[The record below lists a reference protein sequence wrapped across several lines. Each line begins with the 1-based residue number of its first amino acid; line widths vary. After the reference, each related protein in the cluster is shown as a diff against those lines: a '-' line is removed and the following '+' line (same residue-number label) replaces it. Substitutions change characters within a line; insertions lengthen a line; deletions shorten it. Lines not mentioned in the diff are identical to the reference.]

1 VNQNNT
7 DNKLTNWELVS
18 INPASK
24 NWTWQNLFCFWGN
37 SIQGIIGFSLIASLY
52 LVHDLNILIVFTGS
66 LTAGFL
72 VLFFSN
78 LIGNPSQKHGIPFPV
93 LLRLSMGVNGAKYI
107 ALLRGIIA
115 IFMFGVQTYFL
126 SKSFGY
132 LIRIAVY
139 IFDSS
144 FLDKEIF
151 ALFFIGLN
159 FIDFLSLFMTLLLQV
174 FLFSRGANFNKIF
187 INFSAIFV
195 YFGLLFF
202 SIIIFSYNSEDLI
215 SSFLNLPIFYNIFE
229 KDTIIPFL
237 TIVGT
242 MFAYFSI
249 IIVNFG
255 DFSRYVKNKKELS
268 KGNLSL
274 IFNLVLFSFFA
285 VFIVL
290 GADIILSENS
300 INAEKI
306 LTSPTDII
314 GKFDNTFLTI
324 IVLIFILFAS
334 LSTNLIANFIPSQ
347 NCLINL
353 LPNSLN
359 LKSASFFIGFI
370 AFFIGAFWVSV
381 LSQIGILSI
390 IDTLGAFLGPIF
402 GIVVVD
408 YYLVKKEKIIN
419 KDLFSSNRLG
429 IYYYSGGWHLRAI
442 YSLFIA
448 FIFAASTIWNIELRF
463 LQPFSWIIGFFISS
477 IIYYLLSNR

>member
-1 VNQNNT
+1 MNQNNT

-159 FIDFLSLFMTLLLQV
+159 FIDFLSLFMT
-174 FLFSRGANFNKIF
+174 
-187 INFSAIFV
+187 
-195 YFGLLFF
+195 
-202 SIIIFSYNSEDLI
+202 
-215 SSFLNLPIFYNIFE
+215 
-229 KDTIIPFL
+229 
-237 TIVGT
+237 
-242 MFAYFSI
+242 
-249 IIVNFG
+249 
-255 DFSRYVKNKKELS
+255 
-268 KGNLSL
+268 
-274 IFNLVLFSFFA
+274 
-285 VFIVL
+285 
-290 GADIILSENS
+290 
-300 INAEKI
+300 
-306 LTSPTDII
+306 
-314 GKFDNTFLTI
+314 
-324 IVLIFILFAS
+324 
-334 LSTNLIANFIPSQ
+334 
-347 NCLINL
+347 
-353 LPNSLN
+353 
-359 LKSASFFIGFI
+359 
-370 AFFIGAFWVSV
+370 
-381 LSQIGILSI
+381 
-390 IDTLGAFLGPIF
+390 
-402 GIVVVD
+402 
-408 YYLVKKEKIIN
+408 
-419 KDLFSSNRLG
+419 
-429 IYYYSGGWHLRAI
+429 
-442 YSLFIA
+442 
-448 FIFAASTIWNIELRF
+448 
-463 LQPFSWIIGFFISS
+463 
-477 IIYYLLSNR
+477 